1 MAKGGER
8 KGKPKRETRKPWK
21 ILAKRIYIYICTPKS
36 TSKYIHQVSEC
47 HPLFRW
53 LRIRRVGFCVSGT
66 TSQDTKDCQAKT
78 KTKTKTK
85 PRRHW
90 CWIITQTEHTYS
102 EMPKW
107 ERVLLPMKSS
117 LLCLCSQERENDF
130 LAAAFIV
137 LRVRVYVRVPVYI
150 WHDFL
155 WVQGLGW
162 RFGATC
168 WQPFVGRGV
177 SQSEML

>member
-1 MAKGGER
+1 VPLPTPTKKNGEGRGKER
-8 KGKPKRETRKPWK
+8 KTQKRDKKAVKNSGKTN
-21 ILAKRIYIYICTPKS
+21 IYIYICTPKS

-117 LLCLCSQERENDF
+117 LLCLFSQERGNDF

-137 LRVRVYVRVPVYI
+137 LRVRVYVRVWIFQIAFFFYTI
-150 WHDFL
+150 SYFSL
-155 WVQGLGW
+155 L
-162 RFGATC
+162 
-168 WQPFVGRGV
+168 
-177 SQSEML
+177 